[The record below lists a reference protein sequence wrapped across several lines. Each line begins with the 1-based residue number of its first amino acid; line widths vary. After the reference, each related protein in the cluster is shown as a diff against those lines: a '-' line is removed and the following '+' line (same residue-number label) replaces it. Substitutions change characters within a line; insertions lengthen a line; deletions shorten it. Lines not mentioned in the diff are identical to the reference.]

1 MINVSSG
8 LGSCAN
14 SLTRKMGRA
23 PAYGASKSALNG
35 LTVHMQVAENDRV
48 AAEEPGSDP
57 GKRPPRIRFYACAPG
72 ALKTAFNGYMA
83 TFREPERGAEV
94 VVRLLADDEKTYEG
108 GSYWEFEEGEM
119 RQVPW

>member
-1 MINVSSG
+1 MEYQKVS
-8 LGSCAN
+8 LGAVDA
-14 SLTRKMGRA
+14 RAAAAA